1 MDAAIIEATMAEVRS
16 ALEADRLD
24 EAIAALSRLHPAD
37 QADAY
42 SDLDNQGQAA
52 LLPMLG
58 IEATADL
65 LEELETYQRTDIAES
80 LTTERLADVLDEMEP
95 DDAADILGDLPP
107 EVAAETLAEMEDA
120 QEVLPLLPYAD
131 ETAGGLMTTSFIAL
145 RPDTSAI
152 QAIEFLRQLEPE
164 AETPYYLYVEDSG
177 GHIVG
182 IVGLRDLVVSQPNAM
197 LQEIMQTDVVY
208 VRTQDD
214 QEDVARTMAKYD
226 LAALPVVDD
235 HNILQGV
242 ITHDDVF
249 DVIEDEA
256 TEDIYR
262 LANVPD
268 PDLTVD
274 SPIGI
279 SIRRRLPW
287 LYLSALTALFAS
299 WVITHFEDLIAQ
311 AAILAA
317 FLSVVA
323 GVGGN
328 TATQSLA
335 LYVRGIALG
344 EIDASRAWKGVIKE
358 GITGFAEGIL
368 VGLAVGLVVY
378 LWQGNYIVG
387 LALCLALI
395 FNMLVAGIAGA
406 FVPLALKVLRLD
418 PALASSVLVTTITD
432 SFGFAIFLIIAS
444 LLLQVSL

>member
-1 MDAAIIEATMAEVRS
+1 MDTTLIETIMAEVRS
-16 ALEADRLD
+16 ALEADRVD

-37 QADAY
+37 RANAFT
-42 SDLDNQGQAA
+42 DLNIQGQAA
-52 LLPMLG
+52 LIPRLG
-58 IEATADL
+58 VEETADL
-65 LEELETYQRTDIAES
+65 LEELETDQRMDIAEGLS
-80 LTTERLADVLDEMEP
+80 TERLADVLDEMAP

-107 EVAAETLAEMEDA
+107 SVAAEALAEMEDA
-120 QEVLPLLPYAD
+120 EEVIPLLPFAD
-131 ETAGGLMTTSFIAL
+131 ETAGGLMTTSFVAL
-145 RPDTSAI
+145 PRDTTTLEAI
-152 QAIEFLRQLEPE
+152 DLLRQLEPE
-164 AETPYYLYVEDSG
+164 AETPYYLYVEDRE
-177 GHIVG
+177 GHLVG
-182 IVGLRDLVVSQPNAM
+182 IVGLRDLVIAPPDSRIR
-197 LQEIMQTDVVY
+197 EIMETDVISVI
-208 VRTQDD
+208 TDDD

-226 LAALPVVDD
+226 LAALPVVDEYD
-235 HNILQGV
+235 VLQGV

-274 SPIGI
+274 SPIWI

-299 WVITHFEDLIAQ
+299 WVITHFENLIAQ

-344 EIDASRAWKGVIKE
+344 EIESAKAWKGILKE
-358 GITGFAEGIL
+358 GVTGLAEGIL
-368 VGLAVGLVVY
+368 VGIAVGLVVY
-378 LWQGNYIVG
+378 IWQGSFMVG

-406 FVPLALKVLRLD
+406 FVPLSLKALNLD

-432 SFGFAIFLIIAS
+432 SFGFAIFLVIAS
-444 LLLQVSL
+444 VLLQISV

>member
-1 MDAAIIEATMAEVRS
+1 
-16 ALEADRLD
+16 
-24 EAIAALSRLHPAD
+24 
-37 QADAY
+37 
-42 SDLDNQGQAA
+42 
-52 LLPMLG
+52 
-58 IEATADL
+58 
-65 LEELETYQRTDIAES
+65 
-80 LTTERLADVLDEMEP
+80 
-95 DDAADILGDLPP
+95 
-107 EVAAETLAEMEDA
+107 
-120 QEVLPLLPYAD
+120 
-131 ETAGGLMTTSFIAL
+131 MTTAFIAL
-145 RPDTSAI
+145 RRDTSAA

-164 AETPYYLYVEDSG
+164 AETPYYLYVEDAA
-177 GHIVG
+177 GHLVG
-182 IVGLRDLVVSQPNAM
+182 IVGLRDLVVAQPDTTIN
-197 LQEIMQTDVVY
+197 EIMQTEVTF

-226 LAALPVVDD
+226 LAALPVVDEE
-235 HNILQGV
+235 NVLRGV

-262 LANVPD
+262 LANVSD
-268 PDLTVD
+268 PELTVD

-299 WVITHFEDLIAQ
+299 WVITHFENLIAQ

-344 EIDASRAWKGVIKE
+344 EIEASRAWRGVLKE
-358 GITGFAEGIL
+358 GVTGLAEGIL

-378 LWQGNYIVG
+378 LWQGSYIVG

-395 FNMLVAGIAGA
+395 FNMLIAGIAGA
-406 FVPLALKVLRLD
+406 FVPLSLKALNLD

-444 LLLQVSL
+444 LLLGISA

>member
-1 MDAAIIEATMAEVRS
+1 MDTALIESTIAEIRS
-16 ALEADRLD
+16 ALEADRVD
-24 EAIAALSRLHPAD
+24 DAIMALSRLHPAD
-37 QADAY
+37 QADAFT
-42 SDLDNQGQAA
+42 DLDNQVQAT
-52 LLPMLG
+52 LIPKLG

-65 LEELETYQRTDIAES
+65 LEELEAVQRVDIAETM
-80 LTTERLADVLDEMEP
+80 TTIRLAEILDEMEP

-120 QEVLPLLPYAD
+120 DEVLPLLPYPD

-145 RPDTSAI
+145 RRDTSAA

-164 AETPYYLYVEDSG
+164 AETPYYLYVEDSA
-177 GHIVG
+177 GHLVG
-182 IVGLRDLVVSQPNAM
+182 IVGLRDLVVAQPDTTIH
-197 LQEIMQTDVVY
+197 EIMQTEVTF

-214 QEDVARTMAKYD
+214 QEDVARIMAKYD
-226 LAALPVVDD
+226 LAALPVVDEEKV
-235 HNILQGV
+235 LRGV

-262 LANVPD
+262 LANVSD
-268 PDLTVD
+268 PELTVD

-299 WVITHFEDLIAQ
+299 WVITHFENLIAQ

-344 EIDASRAWKGVIKE
+344 EIETSRAWRGVLKE
-358 GITGFAEGIL
+358 GVTGLAEGVL

-378 LWQGNYIVG
+378 LWQGSYIVG
-387 LALCLALI
+387 LALCLALV
-395 FNMLVAGIAGA
+395 FNMLIAGIAGA
-406 FVPLALKVLRLD
+406 FVPLSLKALNLD

-444 LLLQVSL
+444 LLLGISA